1 MGSNGILWDLPEMVN
16 IEKTME
22 RSTLFNG
29 DSSTISTGSF
39 SIANCKRLPEGSFGT
54 VHRLVSE
61 FFHGKV
67 TPVFTQFQAGFGWN

>member
-1 MGSNGILWDLPEMVN
+1 MG
-16 IEKTME
+16 T
-22 RSTLFNG
+22 
-29 DSSTISTGSF
+29 STILTGSF

-54 VHRLVSE
+54 VHRLVAE